1 MRTFLL
7 ISAAA
12 FCAAAYA
19 QAPAALRP
27 PNTTTPPPKP
37 AAAAAKP
44 AAPKPA
50 PRMNVAALLN
60 PAGLT
65 AKAPDTYKVKF
76 VTTKGELV
84 VQVTRA
90 WSPLGADRF
99 WNLVRNG
106 FYNDAT
112 FFRVLPGFVAQFG
125 LSANPAVN
133 AAWQN
138 ARIQDDASTVQS
150 NKRGTL
156 SFATS
161 GPNSR
166 TTQIFINY
174 GDNARLDTIGFT
186 AFGVILDNGMEIA
199 DKIFSGYAE
208 RPSQGRIKTCLQK
221 QMNLLEALGRDMP
234 YVKEY
239 ALSSICDEVVHWPH
253 RKVRDAL
260 KLLYGFTCDY
270 PGVRHGGKPGSVLG
284 ELGMRDLL
292 ALCILF
298 IGFTPYLSGRIDADA
313 IFPGL

>member
-174 GDNARLDTIGFT
+174 GDNARLDTMGFT

-208 RPSQGRIKTCLQK
+208 RPSQGRITAEGKKYTDAEFPDLDRILYTEVIDPLPAAPK
-221 QMNLLEALGRDMP
+221 PAAP
-234 YVKEY
+234 KPAAPAAAKPAAPKPAVPPAAKPAAPAPAPVKKS
-239 ALSSICDEVVHWPH
+239 AAPV
-253 RKVRDAL
+253 
-260 KLLYGFTCDY
+260 
-270 PGVRHGGKPGSVLG
+270 KP
-284 ELGMRDLL
+284 
-292 ALCILF
+292 
-298 IGFTPYLSGRIDADA
+298 
-313 IFPGL
+313 

>member
-19 QAPAALRP
+19 QAPAAVRP

-208 RPSQGRIKTCLQK
+208 RPSQGRITAEGKKYTDAEFPDLDRILYTEVIDPLPAAPK
-221 QMNLLEALGRDMP
+221 PAAP
-234 YVKEY
+234 KPAAPAAAKPAAKPAAPPAAKPAAPAPAPVKKS
-239 ALSSICDEVVHWPH
+239 AAPV
-253 RKVRDAL
+253 
-260 KLLYGFTCDY
+260 
-270 PGVRHGGKPGSVLG
+270 KP
-284 ELGMRDLL
+284 
-292 ALCILF
+292 
-298 IGFTPYLSGRIDADA
+298 
-313 IFPGL
+313 

>member
-208 RPSQGRIKTCLQK
+208 RPSQGRITAEGKKYTDAEFPDLDRILYTEVIDPLPAAPK
-221 QMNLLEALGRDMP
+221 PAAP
-234 YVKEY
+234 KPAAPAAAKPAAKPAAPPAAKPAAPAPAPVKKS
-239 ALSSICDEVVHWPH
+239 AAPV
-253 RKVRDAL
+253 
-260 KLLYGFTCDY
+260 
-270 PGVRHGGKPGSVLG
+270 KP
-284 ELGMRDLL
+284 
-292 ALCILF
+292 
-298 IGFTPYLSGRIDADA
+298 
-313 IFPGL
+313 